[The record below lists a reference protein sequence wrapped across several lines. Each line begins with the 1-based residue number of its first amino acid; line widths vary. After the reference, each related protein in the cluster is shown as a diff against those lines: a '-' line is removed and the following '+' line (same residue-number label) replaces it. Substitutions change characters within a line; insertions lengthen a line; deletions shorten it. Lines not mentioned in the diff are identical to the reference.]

1 VQQVRRIVAAGRACR
16 SSPPVVAVLRGRPVV
31 PGPRRPTH
39 QRQTADEEEIAMTLD
54 YDEFLAE
61 VQRAELSGQDDA
73 IRAIRAALETLAERS
88 SGDEVRDLARH
99 LPEPVRPCL
108 HAARGAAARPTSWPH
123 R

>member
-1 VQQVRRIVAAGRACR
+1 
-16 SSPPVVAVLRGRPVV
+16 
-31 PGPRRPTH
+31 
-39 QRQTADEEEIAMTLD
+39 MTLD

-61 VQRAELSGQDDA
+61 VQCDAELPGQDDGV
-73 IRAIRAALETLAERS
+73 RAIRAALETPAERF

-108 HAARGAAARPTSWPH
+108 HAARGAAARPTSWPS